1 MNKDNSKNIIF
12 FLMGVIIIILMILCV
27 LFATDK
33 IQFKTTTSNNSKKTN
48 SNEITEETV
57 KEQTD
62 CVEPIPDIY
71 KVYLGNFSNNNSSY
85 STTLILF
92 SDNTFKKCDGN
103 HECLSGQYSIDNNT
117 YTFVTTPSEMYP
129 TSITYI
135 YNLETNNNEE
145 TLISANQDE
154 YCNLKEID

>member
-1 MNKDNSKNIIF
+1 M
-12 FLMGVIIIILMILCV
+12 
-27 LFATDK
+27 
-33 IQFKTTTSNNSKKTN
+33 
-48 SNEITEETV
+48 
-57 KEQTD
+57 
-62 CVEPIPDIY
+62 
-71 KVYLGNFSNNNSSY
+71 
-85 STTLILF
+85 F

-103 HECLSGQYSIDNNT
+103 YECLSGQYSIDNNT